1 MVKGWLGFCVSL
13 CLFCFLCKYLSPC
26 ILLKNSINLMLHIS
40 RALSHNAF
48 SLMHESPDYD
58 STNCCHNL
66 FIFIRLML
74 ASFSLVE
81 ILREVTIKVQTNRKR
96 KFLCCIIHET

>member
-1 MVKGWLGFCVSL
+1 
-13 CLFCFLCKYLSPC
+13 
-26 ILLKNSINLMLHIS
+26 MLHIS

-81 ILREVTIKVQTNRKR
+81 ILMAVTIKVQTNRKR
-96 KFLCCIIHET
+96 KFCVASFIKHEIISHSSHAVMVMKKCDTCADLLFC

>member
-1 MVKGWLGFCVSL
+1 
-13 CLFCFLCKYLSPC
+13 
-26 ILLKNSINLMLHIS
+26 MLHIS
-40 RALSHNAF
+40 RALSHSAF

-81 ILREVTIKVQTNRKR
+81 ILRAVTIKVQIEKENSCVASFMKHE
-96 KFLCCIIHET
+96 IISHGSHAVMVMKKCDTCADLLFC